1 MINVQEAYDALI
13 ESGVDMFTGV
23 PDSLLKNFCAYVT
36 DTAPSHKHIIAAN
49 EGNAVGIAAGHYLAT
64 GKPALVY
71 MQNSGLGNTVN
82 PLLSLADEKVY
93 SIPMV
98 LMIGWRG
105 EPGVHD
111 EPQHVKQ
118 GEVTLALLDAM
129 QIPYIVLEDVSQ
141 IKQMVALA
149 MERKAPT
156 ALVIRKGTFGSYKL
170 KNASHNDN
178 PLSREEAL
186 KLVVEHLRK
195 DDVIVSTT
203 GKLSR
208 ELFELREAR
217 KEGHGHDFL
226 TVGSMGHSSS
236 IALGIALEKPER
248 RIFCFDGDGAFIMH
262 TGALG
267 INASMQPRNFFHV
280 LFNNG
285 AHESV
290 GGQPTIGFRLDAT
303 GIAKASGYRY
313 VLTATTQKEMMEA
326 LKQLET
332 LDGPVLLELRV
343 AINSRDD
350 LGRPTTTPIENKDA
364 FMAELSNKSQISN
377 LKSQIKTAVIMA
389 AGMGTRFGSMT
400 EERPKGFI
408 EAGGKA
414 MVVRSIETLID
425 CGIERIIIGTG
436 YLREAY
442 EELAAKY
449 PQIECCFS
457 PRYAETNSMYTLYNC
472 RDVIGSYDFLLLESD
487 LVLEKRAITALLDCP
502 QPDVLLITPVTKF
515 QDQYY
520 VERNADG
527 VLTNCSV
534 NKEDVNASGELVGIH
549 KLSNTF
555 YKKMCADYA
564 TKVDE
569 KPKLGYEYELLSM
582 SREVSPVYVLCEEG
596 LKWYEID
603 DIDDLNFAEEHI
615 VPYL

>member
-156 ALVIRKGTFGSYKL
+156 ALVNSKGTFGAYKL

-186 KLVVEHLRK
+186 KLVVEHLRR
-195 DDVIVSTT
+195 DDIIVSTT

-226 TVGSMGHSSS
+226 TVGSMGHTAS
-236 IALGIALEKPER
+236 IALGMSIGSDKD
-248 RIFCFDGDGAFIMH
+248 IYCIDGDGSFIMH
-262 TGALG
+262 MGGMG
-267 INASMQPRNFFHV
+267 IAAKNAGKNFKYI
-280 LFNNG
+280 LINNG

-290 GGQPTIGFRLDAT
+290 GGQPTIGFDLDVEA
-303 GIAKASGYRY
+303 ILRASGFRSVY
-313 VLTATTQKEMMEA
+313 TAQTCDEVEA
-326 LKQLET
+326 GVAK
-332 LDGPVLLELRV
+332 LREQEG
-343 AINSRDD
+343 AALIIYTNQGSRED
-350 LGRPTTTPIENKDA
+350 LGRPTIAPEQNKIN
-364 FMAELSNKSQISN
+364 MMNE
-377 LKSQIKTAVIMA
+377 
-389 AGMGTRFGSMT
+389 
-400 EERPKGFI
+400 
-408 EAGGKA
+408 
-414 MVVRSIETLID
+414 
-425 CGIERIIIGTG
+425 
-436 YLREAY
+436 
-442 EELAAKY
+442 
-449 PQIECCFS
+449 FS
-457 PRYAETNSMYTLYNC
+457 
-472 RDVIGSYDFLLLESD
+472 
-487 LVLEKRAITALLDCP
+487 K
-502 QPDVLLITPVTKF
+502 
-515 QDQYY
+515 
-520 VERNADG
+520 
-527 VLTNCSV
+527 
-534 NKEDVNASGELVGIH
+534 
-549 KLSNTF
+549 
-555 YKKMCADYA
+555 
-564 TKVDE
+564 
-569 KPKLGYEYELLSM
+569 
-582 SREVSPVYVLCEEG
+582 
-596 LKWYEID
+596 
-603 DIDDLNFAEEHI
+603 
-615 VPYL
+615 